1 MILIDGHN
9 LSIDACEQVGRKG
22 EQAELSPKAVEQV
35 STSRD
40 YVNKILN
47 SGKPVYGINTGFGIF
62 SEKTILPDEITRL
75 NRNLIIS
82 HAVGTGQPFDKE
94 IVRAAMLIRANTLS
108 KGYSGV
114 RMGIIQTLTKM
125 LNRGVTPIIPSQGS
139 LGSSGDLCQL
149 SHLALV
155 LSKDEHD
162 NEEESGFAE
171 YEGEIQTGKAAMEK
185 AGIHR
190 IILEPKEGL
199 ALNNGATFSA
209 AIAALCFLDAGRLL
223 DLSVLALSL
232 SMESLLGC
240 SQAFDQRIHEAR
252 GLPGQID
259 YAQMVRKLISGSQW
273 LDHGNRVQD
282 AYSLRCAA
290 QVCGTILD
298 TIRFGKNLI
307 ENELNAATDNP
318 LIFDP
323 GIAISGGNFHGEP
336 IGLVMDYLKIAIS
349 ELCAISERRI
359 YRLLDPNLNCGLP
372 AMLVGA
378 GSKPG
383 LNSGLMMPHY
393 TAVSLTLENQALAN
407 PDSTRS
413 LPASASQEDH
423 NANSLTA
430 AKHAREVIANTYHV
444 LAIEML
450 TACQAISIR
459 EGNLENRKMGEGT
472 DIFYNLIR
480 EQLEIKENDHLI
492 SDDIQKTKNIIQD
505 GKFQTSLNNY
515 LHN

>member
-9 LSIDACEQVGRKG
+9 LTIDVCEQVGRKA
-22 EQAELSPKAVEQV
+22 EQAGLSPKAVQQV
-35 STSRD
+35 STSRE

-47 SGKPVYGINTGFGIF
+47 SGKPVYGINTGFGLF
-62 SEKTILPDEITRL
+62 SEKTILPEEIGRL

-82 HAVGTGQPFDKE
+82 HAVGTGQPFDIE

-108 KGYSGV
+108 KGFSGV
-114 RMGIIQTLTKM
+114 RMDIIQTLMEM

-155 LSKDEHD
+155 LSKDDHD

-171 YEGEIQTGKAAMEK
+171 YEGEIQTGKAAMQK
-185 AGIHR
+185 ARIDR

-209 AIAALCFLDAGRLL
+209 AIAAFCILDAERLL

-232 SMESLLGC
+232 SMESLMGC

-252 GLPGQID
+252 GLPGQMD
-259 YAQMVRKLISGSQW
+259 YAQRVRKLISTSQW

-282 AYSLRCAA
+282 AYSIRCAA

-298 TIRFGKNLI
+298 TIRFGKNII

-323 GIAISGGNFHGEP
+323 GIAVSGGNFHGEP

-359 YRLLDPNLNCGLP
+359 FRLLDPNLNSGLP
-372 AMLVGA
+372 AMLVSA

-430 AKHAREVIANTYHV
+430 ARHAREVVTNSYHV
-444 LAIEML
+444 LAIEIL
-450 TACQAISIR
+450 AACQAISIR
-459 EGNLENRKMGEGT
+459 ERILGNRKMGEGT
-472 DIFYNLIR
+472 GRFYTIIR
-480 EQLEIKENDHLI
+480 DQLDLTEGDHLI
-492 SDDIQKTKNIIQD
+492 SEDIRRIKNIIQD
-505 GKFQTSLNNY
+505 SGFQTRLNNY
-515 LHN
+515 LLN